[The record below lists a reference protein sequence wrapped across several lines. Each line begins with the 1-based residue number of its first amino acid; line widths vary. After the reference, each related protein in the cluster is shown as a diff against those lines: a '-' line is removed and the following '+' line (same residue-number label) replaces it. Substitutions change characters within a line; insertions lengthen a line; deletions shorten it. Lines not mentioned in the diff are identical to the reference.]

1 MTVSEMIKAYN
12 ITLDPAKP
20 GMLRAYNV
28 KKVKA
33 DNAMKTIAEAK
44 PEIMAILT
52 AEKEAKEKAIRERE
66 EKIAAIEGLSELEA
80 AIAEH
85 EKYHYDFNRAMEN
98 GNGVLPNLPKSDIP
112 ALKEKYPR
120 AAAYVKAYNWTL
132 ASHFVKC
139 GAGRKALE
147 RIINGE
153 DYSAAIRDM
162 EKEFS
167 DYCNEHIWD

>member
-1 MTVSEMIKAYN
+1 
-12 ITLDPAKP
+12 
-20 GMLRAYNV
+20 
-28 KKVKA
+28 
-33 DNAMKTIAEAK
+33 MK
-44 PEIMAILT
+44 
-52 AEKEAKEKAIRERE
+52 
-66 EKIAAIEGLSELEA
+66 A

-85 EKYHYDFNRAMEN
+85 EKYHDEFTRALEE
-98 GNGVLPNLPKSDIP
+98 GNGRLPAHPTSDIP

-153 DYSAAIRDM
+153 DYDAAIRDM

-167 DYCNEHIWD
+167 DYCDEHIWD